1 MECPSEV
8 KKIKVILKDLLKEIE
23 IKFLEIALAIRQNVL
38 PVYLKCN
45 L

>member
-1 MECPSEV
+1 MYVWS
-8 KKIKVILKDLLKEIE
+8 KRDKYDLKDLLKEIE